1 MPKFMQQKDLK
12 NFLINMFPGQQRGTL
27 SNTLQ
32 AAEATARRIPL
43 VPGPGVARAEAT
55 ARRIPLVPGPGVARK
70 SIVPQGHFT
79 KFISGARSGIGGI
92 SKKIIPFSRSASSK
106 EGFNLDEKIDSTP
119 MIDQFGLPKHPSEK
133 DDPLLKF
140 MALIRTGEA
149 NAFANRYEVE
159 IHPPAQGNLKIAIG
173 NLAKGAKSRAMP
185 AEWTGHNLDII
196 RLRCESITMPGRNLI
211 SAADSN
217 IYGPPRE
224 IVSGVTFAEEISCT
238 FQASADLKERR
249 MFEAWQ
255 ELAFN
260 PYTWNVGYHNDY
272 VGIVKIFLLNRQNK
286 KKFGIFLIEAYP
298 KTIGPSELSYS
309 SNNELIKIPV
319 SFSFRTWESW
329 VPEQAVKKPLPIRDG
344 GEVIEDDN
352 GNEAEG

>member
-1 MPKFMQQKDLK
+1 MQQKDLK

-32 AAEATARRIPL
+32 AAKATARRIP
-43 VPGPGVARAEAT
+43 
-55 ARRIPLVPGPGVARK
+55 
-70 SIVPQGHFT
+70 S
-79 KFISGARSGIGGI
+79 
-92 SKKIIPFSRSASSK
+92 
-106 EGFNLDEKIDSTP
+106 P
-119 MIDQFGLPKHPSEK
+119 MIDRLGLPKHPSEK

-159 IHPPAQGNLKIAIG
+159 IHPPAQGKIG
-173 NLAKGAKSRAMP
+173 SAKSRAMP
-185 AEWTGHNLDII
+185 AEWTGPNNLDII

-260 PYTWNVGYHNDY
+260 PDTWNVGYHNDY

-344 GEVIEDDN
+344 GEVKEAYN
-352 GNEAEG
+352 GYEVEE